1 MNHFDYRNGVL
12 HAEAVNLIELAEAV
26 GTPFYCYST
35 ATLERHYRVFSEAF
49 AGEKAVVCYAMKA
62 NSNQSVLRTLAK
74 LGAGADVVSGGELKR
89 ALAAGIPP
97 QKILFSGVGKTE
109 AELRAALAADILV
122 HQCRVRAR
130 TRIAVAARGRGR
142 QDRADLGAGQSRRRR
157 RHPRQDRHRQVR
169 EQVRRPDRARPRRL
183 CPRGQAAGDRGHRH
197 RHAYRQPDHRS
208 LPKMETAFRI
218 LAEFV
223 QTLRAD
229 GHTISHIDF
238 GGGLGIPY
246 YMDRAAPPA
255 PDAYAA
261 MVKRVTHNLGCTL
274 MFEPGR
280 MIVGNAGILVTR
292 VIYVK
297 PGDAKNFVIIDAA
310 MNDLIR
316 PTLYEAHHDILPV
329 REPAQG
335 HAHRSSPTWSG
346 RSAKPATIS
355 RSTASLPE
363 PKAGD
368 LLAIMTAGAY
378 GAVQSGTYNT
388 RALVPE
394 VLVKDDQYAVVRP
407 RIEVEELIA
416 MDRASAVAVT
426 RCAVLA
432 KPGPITPG
440 IVVKNVCAVALSIG
454 HGVWVPARRPGRRRS
469 VIQFISPRRRPWR
482 RPPSRPPPFRSA

>member
-49 AGEKAVVCYAMKA
+49 ADEKSLVCYAMKA

-97 QKILFSGVGKTE
+97 AKILFSGVGKTE
-109 AELRAALAADILV
+109 AELRSALAEDILCINV
-122 HQCRVRAR
+122 ESEPELELLSRLASEQGRVAR
-130 TRIAVAARGRGR
+130 I
-142 QDRADLGAGQSRRRR
+142 S
-157 RHPRQDRHRQVR
+157 VR
-169 EQVRRPDRARPRRL
+169 VNPDVDSGSHAKISTGKSENKFGVPLDRARAVYAR
-183 CPRGQAAGDRGHRH
+183 AAK
-197 RHAYRQPDHRS
+197 
-208 LPKMETAFRI
+208 LPGIRVTGVDMHIGSQITDLVPLEAAFRL

-246 YMDRAAPPA
+246 YMDREAPPL
-255 PDAYAA
+255 PSAYAA
-261 MVKRVTHNLGCTL
+261 VVKRVTHNLGCTL
-274 MFEPGR
+274 VFEPGR
-280 MIVGNAGILVTR
+280 LIVGNAGILVTR

-297 PGDAKNFVIIDAA
+297 HGDARNDGKNFVIIDAA

-329 REPAQG
+329 CLAPQG
-335 HAHRSSPTWSG
+335 LPTIVADVVGPVCESG
-346 RSAKPATIS
+346 DYLALGRTM
-355 RSTASLPE
+355 PE
-363 PKAGD
+363 PRAGD
-368 LLAIMTAGAY
+368 LLAVMTAGAY

-394 VLVKDDQYAVVRP
+394 ILVKDDQYAVVRP
-407 RIEVEELIA
+407 RLEVEALIA
-416 MDRASAVAVT
+416 MD
-426 RCAVLA
+426 
-432 KPGPITPG
+432 KP
-440 IVVKNVCAVALSIG
+440 A
-454 HGVWVPARRPGRRRS
+454 
-469 VIQFISPRRRPWR
+469 PWL
-482 RPPSRPPPFRSA
+482 